1 MRYIA
6 SYIFVLFIFFAASCS
21 DSDDIRSSRL
31 ADTHENRAKLTKHYL
46 EIVPIRKMMD
56 DMGEELVA
64 SMPAEKQEKFREFW
78 KISISDEYIVAVQT
92 VAQKSFTKH
101 MTVDELQAFIRFM
114 EDPAGRS
121 AMNKMK
127 FYMADVMPI
136 IQKQAISVIGKF
148 RNIENN

>member
-1 MRYIA
+1 
-6 SYIFVLFIFFAASCS
+6 
-21 DSDDIRSSRL
+21 
-31 ADTHENRAKLTKHYL
+31 
-46 EIVPIRKMMD
+46 
-56 DMGEELVA
+56 
-64 SMPAEKQEKFREFW
+64 
-78 KISISDEYIVAVQT
+78 
-92 VAQKSFTKH
+92 